1 MKIIKERSLVQKIKK
16 RLEKNG
22 FLVIKISTPFL
33 KGFPDLIVIKNG
45 ITSFLEVKQNRKK
58 LTKVQDYFLKTLRGY
73 KVYAECIDI
82 ENFNEVIKSTEA
94 QHAKNNTTTRRNDD
108 DQL

>member
-1 MKIIKERSLVQKIKK
+1 MRNIKERSLINRIKSK
-16 RLEKNG
+16 LEKQG
-22 FLVIKISTPFL
+22 FLVIKVSTPFL
-33 KGFPDLIVIKNG
+33 RGFPDLIVIKNG

-58 LTKVQDYFLKTLRGY
+58 LTKMQNYFLKTLRGY

-82 ENFNEVIKSTEA
+82 ENFNEIIKSTEA